1 MKKYFILFLISFIL
15 FSCKKD
21 DNELSDNSYFWS
33 PAIKI
38 EKGDKEVKLILSDP
52 RPYTE
57 YFIPPSDP
65 DYFEVYYSDDLLSF
79 TLFKKVDI
87 TTTSV
92 TINNLVNNEPY
103 YIYVT
108 SNKKNFEPGFSD
120 TLMTIPSSYTEPSVF
135 SPDINFTIGR
145 VNLSHEKDY
154 FSFVSNNCPVQN
166 TSTDNLY
173 YKSMSTGSIG
183 IIEEDV
189 YNSSWSPI
197 SNSVT
202 YLSNIRVGNWI
213 YPDELRTFDLVT
225 KEQSVLFK
233 SDYSKYYVST
243 PVFSNNG
250 KLISFLSSENSSS
263 KYIYNLWTID
273 PVTKIKTK
281 ISNFEAIGFTIGGSF
296 AWSANGDFIFLSGYF
311 NSGKSRSGIYKFN
324 ISNSE
329 LTPVFISDWSDSS
342 PSVSPDNSK
351 IAFISSRTGDNE
363 IWVYDFVSAKYTQVT
378 GNTAYNFD
386 SRYSNIEWSGN
397 NEILITAYKDNTSK
411 ALKIHIE

>member
-173 YKSMSTGSIG
+173 YKSIATGSIG

-189 YNSSWSPI
+189 YNSDWSPV
-197 SNSVT
+197 SNTVT
-202 YLSNIRVGNWI
+202 YFSNTRVGNWI
-213 YPDELRTFDLVT
+213 YPDELKIFDVAT
-225 KEQSVLFK
+225 KESSVLFK
-233 SDYSKYYVST
+233 IDYAKYFVLS
-243 PVFSNNG
+243 PVFSDNG
-250 KLISFLSSENSSS
+250 ELISFLSSENSSS
-263 KYIYNLWTID
+263 KYIYNLWTIN
-273 PVTKIKTK
+273 PVTKAK
-281 ISNFEAIGFTIGGSF
+281 SMLANFEASGLTMGGSYT
-296 AWSANGDFIFLSGYF
+296 WSSNGEFIYLSGYF
-311 NSGKSRSGIYKFN
+311 NSGNSRNAIYKFN
-324 ISNSE
+324 VSNRE
-329 LTPVFISDWSDSS
+329 LTRVLSSDWSDSS
-342 PSVSPDNSK
+342 PSVSPDNSR
-351 IAFISSRTGDNE
+351 IAFISSRSGDSE
-363 IWVYDFVSAKYTQVT
+363 IWVYNFVSAKYSQIT
-378 GNTAYNFD
+378 GSPGYNFD
-386 SRYSNIEWSGN
+386 SRYSNVQWVSN